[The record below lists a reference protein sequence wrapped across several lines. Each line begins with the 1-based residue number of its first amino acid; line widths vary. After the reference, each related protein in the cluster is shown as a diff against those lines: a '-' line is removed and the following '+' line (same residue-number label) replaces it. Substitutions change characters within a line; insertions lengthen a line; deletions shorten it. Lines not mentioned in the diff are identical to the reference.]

1 MIEQPRR
8 RPPLPIVAVALT
20 TALVA
25 VAVLVSAMA
34 SSGSSRIIGS
44 MTALLVL
51 GLAYGLWRGSGRA
64 RFWASVSA
72 TASAVYAVV
81 PHFGV
86 DASGLFQFVVSAV
99 FVGLLLVPASSREW
113 FHAPSAP

>member
-51 GLAYGLWRGSGRA
+51 GLAYGLWRGSGPGSLLGKRLRDRQRRLRRRA
-64 RFWASVSA
+64 ALRRRR
-72 TASAVYAVV
+72 
-81 PHFGV
+81 
-86 DASGLFQFVVSAV
+86 
-99 FVGLLLVPASSREW
+99 VGLPVRRLGGLRGTVAVPASSREW